1 MMLVEMNLKAHAM
14 DGDSFREWVS
24 PHLERMG
31 ILAARLGPPG
41 ERDDVVQEALTR
53 AWVSRNSYQESRGSL
68 SAWLCTITANVA
80 RSHSKR
86 TRGALGWIEPVAQAR
101 DLDQTLDLDA
111 AIRQLSV
118 RQALAITCR
127 YAVGLSVSETAV
139 VMRCSEGTVKSTL
152 ADARS
157 RLRLL
162 LG

>member
-1 MMLVEMNLKAHAM
+1 M
-14 DGDSFREWVS
+14 S
-24 PHLERMG
+24 
-31 ILAARLGPPG
+31 
-41 ERDDVVQEALTR
+41 
-53 AWVSRNSYQESRGSL
+53 
-68 SAWLCTITANVA
+68 
-80 RSHSKR
+80 
-86 TRGALGWIEPVAQAR
+86 IEPVAKAR

-111 AIRQLSV
+111 AIRQLSA

-157 RLRLL
+157 RLRML

>member
-1 MMLVEMNLKAHAM
+1 MMLLEMALKAHTV
-14 DGDSFREWVS
+14 DGDSFKEWVS
-24 PHLERMG
+24 PHLEKMG
-31 ILAARLGPPG
+31 TLASRLGPPG

-53 AWVSRNSYQESRGSL
+53 AWRSRGSYRESRGSL
-68 SAWLCTITANVA
+68 SAWLCAITANVA
-80 RSHSKR
+80 SSHSR
-86 TRGALGWIEPVAQAR
+86 RARWSLGWIEPAAQVR
-101 DLDQTLDLDA
+101 DLDQRLDLNT
-111 AIRQLSV
+111 AIRRLSS
-118 RQALAITCR
+118 RQALAITCH